1 MVTGPTAIMCA
12 EMVPIRCHR
21 RFIARQVVT
30 RGYLVTHIVDAGKDV
45 YEERLPLDTD
55 EA

>member
-1 MVTGPTAIMCA
+1 MTGPTAIMCA
-12 EMVPIRCHR
+12 EIVPTRCHR
-21 RFIARQVVT
+21 RFIAHQMLN
-30 RGYLVTHIVDAGKDV
+30 RGYAVTHIVDAGKDV